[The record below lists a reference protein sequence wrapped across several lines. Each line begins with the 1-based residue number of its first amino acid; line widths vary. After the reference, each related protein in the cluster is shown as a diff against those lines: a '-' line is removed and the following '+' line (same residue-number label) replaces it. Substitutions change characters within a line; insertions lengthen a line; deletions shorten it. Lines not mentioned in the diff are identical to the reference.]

1 MIASQELEITERK
14 ISLICG
20 LLIELNKLPPSK
32 HTDEIKLKSL
42 IKLNEQIELL

>member
-20 LLIELNKLPPSK
+20 ILTELNKLPSSK
-32 HTDEIKLKSL
+32 HIDEIKVKSL
-42 IKLNEQIELL
+42 TKLKEQIELL